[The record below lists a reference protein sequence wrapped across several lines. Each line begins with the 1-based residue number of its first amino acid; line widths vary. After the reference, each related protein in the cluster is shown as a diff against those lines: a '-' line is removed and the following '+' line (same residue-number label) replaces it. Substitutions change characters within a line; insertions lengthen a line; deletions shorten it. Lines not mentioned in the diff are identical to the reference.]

1 MTSMLGKLLGRFLK
15 PYKWYIVGVVAF
27 QMASV
32 IANLYL
38 PTLNAQIID
47 EGVARGDVHTIWARG
62 GLMLAVSFLQIAA
75 SIAALFLAAR
85 AAMML
90 GRDIRNAVYTKVTDF
105 SEREVNHFGP
115 GSLITRNTND
125 VQQVQNVVMMGSTM
139 LVMAPLMAIGGIIM
153 ALRQDVGLSWL
164 IAVSVPVLLVVAGL
178 VMIRLIPLFR
188 SYQEKLDGINRIL
201 REQLTGVRVVRAFVR
216 EKIETARFLVA
227 NTDIMVVGRNI
238 GTTFV
243 LLFPIVMLILNVTT
257 AAVFWFGAIRVDN
270 GQIEVGTIIAFM
282 QYIAQVLFGVVMAAF
297 MAMMFPRAVVSA
309 ERIEAVLSTKP
320 SLSDPADPKPQN
332 IPGEIRFEGVAYS
345 FPDAEEAVL
354 SDISFL
360 AKPGQTTAIVGST
373 ASGKTTLIDLIPRL
387 FDATEGTVSVGGT
400 PVRDQELS
408 QLWASMGLV
417 PQKPV
422 LFAGTVASNLRFGKE
437 DATEEELW
445 AALETAQAADFVR
458 EMPKG
463 LHSHIAQG
471 GTNVSGGQRQRLS
484 IARALVRKPP
494 VLIFDDSFSAL
505 DLTTDARLRQALW
518 KEFPNTTKIV
528 VAQRISTIT
537 EAEQIL
543 VLDRGR
549 IVGAGTHQELLAT
562 CPTYLEIVES
572 QLAAE
577 VA

>member
-1 MTSMLGKLLGRFLK
+1 MLGKLLGRFLK
-15 PYKWYIVGVVAF
+15 PYKWYIVGVVVF

-47 EGVARGDVHTIWARG
+47 QGVAHGDVHIIWARG

-75 SIAALFLAAR
+75 SIAALYLAAR

-125 VQQVQNVVMMGSTM
+125 VQQVQNLAMMGSTM

-153 ALRQDVGLSWL
+153 AVRQDRGLSWL
-164 IAVSVPVLLVVAGL
+164 IAVSVPILLVVAGI
-178 VMIRLIPLFR
+178 VMAVLIPMFR
-188 SYQEKLDGINRIL
+188 AYQEKLDGINRVL

-216 EKIETARFLVA
+216 EKIEAARFLVA
-227 NTDIMVVGRNI
+227 NTDIMVIGRNI

-282 QYIAQVLFGVVMAAF
+282 QYIAQVLFGIVLAAF

-309 ERIEAVLSTKP
+309 ERIEAVLSTDQTLTNPK
-320 SLSDPADPKPQN
+320 DPKPQTT
-332 IPGEIRFEGVAYS
+332 PGEVRFDGVAYS

-354 SDISFL
+354 SDISFR

-387 FDATEGTVSVGGT
+387 FDATAGTVSVGGT
-400 PVRDQELS
+400 PVKDQDLS
-408 QLWASMGLV
+408 KLWASMGLV

-422 LFAGTVASNLRFGKE
+422 LFAGTIASNLRFGKE
-437 DATEEELW
+437 DATEDELW

-458 EMPKG
+458 AMPKG
-463 LHSHIAQG
+463 LNAHIAQG

-518 KEFPNTTKIV
+518 KEFPDTTKIV

-537 EAEQIL
+537 DAEQIL

-549 IVGAGTHQELLAT
+549 IVGSGTHEELLAK